1 MNDDARTIQSRR
13 ALTVQLVWIAGG
25 LGLVAL
31 INKLAL
37 DTQQLALGP
46 GAWLVPLALFLS
58 ASCGGVQM
66 FGLLR
71 FPQGDRWWQ
80 QWWVIGLAGVPICA
94 AVMALYSLRE
104 GHSFQS
110 QLVRFTL
117 VYGPVPALV
126 LSAVMTPMA
135 RIIAIG
141 RQ

>member
-13 ALTVQLVWIAGG
+13 AMTVELVWIAGG
-25 LGLVAL
+25 LGLVML
-31 INKLAL
+31 VNTFAL

-71 FPQGDRWWQ
+71 VPQGDRWWQ

-94 AVMALYSLRE
+94 AIMPLYSWRE
-104 GHSFQS
+104 GHSFGS
-110 QLVRFTL
+110 QLVWFTL
-117 VYGPVPALV
+117 VYGPVPALI
-126 LSAVMTPMA
+126 LSAVMTPLA
-135 RIIAIG
+135 RIIAVG
-141 RQ
+141 RR